1 MWPNFICVSAIIVL
15 LNVFLIPQPTN
26 RRPFLCKKKVWF
38 KSPITEIKHCPANK
52 LTRSDAS
59 EPLQT
64 STPVAHTKTE
74 QDLSK
79 ESATDSTD
87 AFQVKV
93 RLKGTINNSPET
105 ATFFDFISDSDR
117 DAFFE
122 RMRERCVK
130 LRSIPLSPLTAETT

>member
-1 MWPNFICVSAIIVL
+1 MWANCMCLSVIIVL

-26 RRPFLCKKKVWF
+26 RRLLLCKKKVWF

-52 LTRSDAS
+52 LTRSDAN

-79 ESATDSTD
+79 ESCTDSTD
-87 AFQVKV
+87 TLKV
-93 RLKGTINNSPET
+93 RLKGSIKNSPKT

-130 LRSIPLSPLTAETT
+130 LRSIPLFPLTAETK